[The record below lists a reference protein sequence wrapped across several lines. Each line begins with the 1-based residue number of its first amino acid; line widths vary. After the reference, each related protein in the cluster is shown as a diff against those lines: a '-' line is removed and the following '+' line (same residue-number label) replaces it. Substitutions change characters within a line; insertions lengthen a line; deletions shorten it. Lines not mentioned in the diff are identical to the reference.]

1 MILFKLKE
9 IMSEYLFMAISMSL
23 RVKTGLNSGE
33 NCKFDKLV
41 TTGQPIAKTGIL
53 RLVLF
58 MMGCA
63 LFIFPPGVKPQVFI

>member
-1 MILFKLKE
+1 
-9 IMSEYLFMAISMSL
+9 MSEYLFMAISMSFK
-23 RVKTGLNSGE
+23 VKTGLNSGE

-58 MMGCA
+58 IIGCA
-63 LFIFPPGVKPQVFI
+63 FSISPPGVKPQVFI